1 MLDRHKY
8 AIEENDML
16 NWLKD
21 YEKLMTDDER
31 NRYWDTVRQIVN
43 ASVELK
49 YLYEAVEGREQL

>member
-31 NRYWDTVRQIVN
+31 NRYWDAVRKIVN
-43 ASVELK
+43 AGVELK
-49 YLYEAVEGREQL
+49 YLYEAVKGREKL

>member
-1 MLDRHKY
+1 MLDRHKH

-16 NWLKD
+16 NWLKE

-31 NRYWDTVRQIVN
+31 NRYWDAVRQIVY

-49 YLYEAVEGREQL
+49 YLYEAVKGRETL